1 MQSAQIPTA
10 TLAASKRFATWLALV
25 YGTGFGLVGTHLPF
39 FPVWLRAVGV
49 DAAWIGIITAVP
61 SVTRFTTLPFVT
73 SFAERHQAL
82 RGGIIMM
89 AFATTIGLALVG
101 SQHPALLIFLAYVAT
116 CIVWTPMVPL
126 IDAYALRG
134 VRQYGLKYGPLRLW
148 GSAAFVVGAL
158 TCGVLIDV
166 IAAKNLIWIITSVA
180 GLSALVSLGLRPL
193 APLKTG
199 SAALAGASAL
209 LRDRGFLAIIITSA
223 LIQSSHSAYYVVASI
238 AWQQEGF
245 GGLTIASLWALGV
258 LAEIVVFALSPRF
271 RLAPA
276 TLVVIAACAAVTRW
290 VITAQA
296 PPIPILALVQTMHGL
311 TFGLAQV
318 GTMGLMVHHVPGHVM
333 ARGQGYLAACS
344 GIITGSAYILSGAI
358 FARYGQ
364 NVYYVMAAI
373 AACGALV
380 MLSARRRLAAHPH
393 SAASGG

>member
-1 MQSAQIPTA
+1 MI
-10 TLAASKRFATWLALV
+10 SKRFATWLALV

-39 FPVWLRAVGV
+39 FPVWLKAAGV

-82 RGGIIMM
+82 RGGIIAMG
-89 AFATTIGLALVG
+89 FGTTIGLALVG
-101 SQHPALLIFLAYVAT
+101 SQHQTLLIFLAYAVT

-158 TCGVLIDV
+158 ACGTLIDV
-166 IAAKNLIWIITSVA
+166 ITAKNLIWIIAGMA
-180 GLSALVSLGLRPL
+180 GLSALVSLGLKPL
-193 APLKTG
+193 APLQA
-199 SAALAGASAL
+199 SPAALTGASSL

-245 GGLTIASLWALGV
+245 GGLTIASLWTLGV

-271 RLAPA
+271 RLPPA
-276 TLVVIAACAAVTRW
+276 TLVVIAACCAVARW
-290 VITAQA
+290 VITALA
-296 PPIPILALVQTMHGL
+296 PPIAILAPVQMMHGL
-311 TFGLAQV
+311 TFGLTQV
-318 GTMGLMVHHVPGHVM
+318 GIMGLMVHHVPGHVM

-344 GIITGSAYILSGAI
+344 GMITGTVYILSGAI

-373 AACGALV
+373 AAGGAFV
-380 MLSARRRLAAHPH
+380 MVSSRHRLADHPH